1 MSKVSP
7 ISAGLSERC
16 PNCGQGRVFRAYLK
30 FKPACEAC
38 GQDFTKADTADGP
51 AFFVGFIVLIFF
63 APFGFIIPMADQPVW
78 WKILMMLGLAI
89 VTIIASLVLLPKAKS
104 LLMALQLSNKAEQ
117 ARFEDKRGD

>member
-63 APFGFIIPMADQPVW
+63 APFGFIIPMADQPLW
-78 WKILMMLGLAI
+78 WKILLMVGLAI
-89 VTIIASLVLLPKAKS
+89 ITIIASLVLLPKAKS

-117 ARFEDKRGD
+117 AQFEDKRRD

>member
-16 PNCGQGRVFRAYLK
+16 PSCGQGRVFRAYLK

-63 APFGFIIPMADQPVW
+63 APFGFIIPMADQPLW
-78 WKILMMLGLAI
+78 WKILMMFGLAI
-89 VTIIASLVLLPKAKS
+89 ITIIASLVLLPKAKS

-117 ARFEDKRGD
+117 AEFEDRK

>member
-16 PNCGQGRVFRAYLK
+16 PTCGQGRVFRGYLK
-30 FKPACEAC
+30 FKSACEAC

-51 AFFVGFIVLIFF
+51 AFFVGFIVLILF

-78 WKILMMLGLAI
+78 WKALMMIGLVV
-89 VTIIASLVLLPKAKS
+89 VTMVACLFLLPKAKS
-104 LLMALQLSNKAEQ
+104 LLMALQISNKAEQ
-117 ARFEDKRGD
+117 GKFERKD